1 MFIAVFS
8 AGARVIKNP
17 LLYLDAKL
25 SCRYLLYS
33 LFIYL
38 LVRLLLSLYRF
49 LSFLGLEVI

>member
-1 MFIAVFS
+1 MFIAVFI
-8 AGARVIKNP
+8 AGARVIKKNA

-49 LSFLGLEVI
+49 LSLLG